1 MSKPRISKGQ
11 AKAILICDG
20 GVTNCPN
27 TCPNYGLDQCT
38 IGEVSIDMLAA
49 DLLEAYKL
57 IEEQANTLLKIAQEP
72 ICSVCQ
78 GIKDMAKA
86 QWEKSKEWI

>member
-1 MSKPRISKGQ
+1 MNLSNKDLK
-11 AKAILICDG
+11 
-20 GVTNCPN
+20 
-27 TCPNYGLDQCT
+27 T
-38 IGEVSIDMLAA
+38 IEWKTVAEKQLVS
-49 DLLEAYKL
+49 DLREARKL